1 MKAKINNGKVIN
13 CSICQNKK
21 ISGIVNNSNAFC
33 ADVTNS
39 ENINANSTQRGP
51 QGIPGEAATIQLGT
65 VTTGA
70 AGSDVIITN
79 SGTENAAV
87 FNFTIPRGD
96 RGEQGEQGIQGLPGS
111 AATITV
117 GSTTTGA
124 AGTSASVTNSGTS
137 SAAVLDFVIPQGVKG
152 DTGATGANATIT
164 GATASVDNN
173 TGIPSV
179 TVTTGGTPEARTFDF
194 AFRNLKG
201 QDGSGASSVSDLT
214 DVDLTGLSNG
224 DVLVYDST
232 TQEWKAE
239 AQSGGIDLVAGT
251 DLEIVPLLPSGHTQ
265 LKSITATGSQYIN
278 TGILLT
284 DNFKAVITG
293 RFTST
298 SGTQCVLGASS
309 ATQNVT
315 YRNIILA
322 KDSSKYYVYNGYPGS
337 TPRQT
342 NSSVAIDTNE
352 HTFIIEI
359 SSGTTKISVDGVVNS
374 ENYTNIN
381 TDEDLFLFARNVIAV
396 NASPSV
402 ADYAQFEMKTVRL
415 YNDNALVF
423 YGVPDKYGNKAGLY
437 DTVSET
443 FMPSLSAT
451 DFVAGE
457 EVSTQ
462 DIINFTNESGYIK
475 SASVNTLTDVILSN
489 LTNGQGL
496 IYNSTSQKWENQTI
510 QSGGGTWGSITG
522 TLSNQTDLQN
532 ALNAKADSSS
542 IGNGTLYLMQHG
554 STLAT
559 FKANQSTDTTF
570 TLEIDWG
577 DIGGTLSNQTDL
589 QNALNAKSTVTLKD
603 WTV

>member
-1 MKAKINNGKVIN
+1 MQASISNNRQIN
-13 CSICQNKK
+13 CSI
-21 ISGIVNNSNAFC
+21 SNNR
-33 ADVTNS
+33 
-39 ENINANSTQRGP
+39 NINCSMGASNNIQADTCAPSDINAGSTQRGP
-51 QGIPGEAATIQLGT
+51 QGIPGEAATIQIGT

-96 RGEQGEQGIQGLPGS
+96 RGEQGEQGIQGETGE
-111 AATITV
+111 AATVTV

-201 QDGSGASSVSDLT
+201 QDGSGASSVSELT

-232 TQEWKAE
+232 SQEWKAE
-239 AQSGGIDLVAGT
+239 A
-251 DLEIVPLLPSGHTQ
+251 
-265 LKSITATGSQYIN
+265 
-278 TGILLT
+278 
-284 DNFKAVITG
+284 
-293 RFTST
+293 
-298 SGTQCVLGASS
+298 
-309 ATQNVT
+309 
-315 YRNIILA
+315 
-322 KDSSKYYVYNGYPGS
+322 
-337 TPRQT
+337 
-342 NSSVAIDTNE
+342 
-352 HTFIIEI
+352 
-359 SSGTTKISVDGVVNS
+359 
-374 ENYTNIN
+374 
-381 TDEDLFLFARNVIAV
+381 
-396 NASPSV
+396 
-402 ADYAQFEMKTVRL
+402 
-415 YNDNALVF
+415 
-423 YGVPDKYGNKAGLY
+423 
-437 DTVSET
+437 
-443 FMPSLSAT
+443 
-451 DFVAGE
+451 
-457 EVSTQ
+457 
-462 DIINFTNESGYIK
+462 
-475 SASVNTLTDVILSN
+475 
-489 LTNGQGL
+489 
-496 IYNSTSQKWENQTI
+496 

-532 ALNAKADSSS
+532 ALDAKADSSS
-542 IGNGTLYLMQHG
+542 IGNGTLYLMRHG
-554 STLAT
+554 STLAS

-577 DIGGTLSNQTDL
+577 DIGGSISDQTDL
-589 QNALNAKSTVTLKD
+589 QNALNAKSSVTLKD